1 MIRFAFCVHN
11 HQPTGNFHEV
21 FEYAYTHSYLPLLK
35 SLMRHDHVKF
45 GIHNSGILC
54 EWIEQHHPEYF
65 EMLREATARDQAE
78 ILASAYGEPLLS
90 FIPRKDAIDQ
100 IRYFKDYLHRQTGQM
115 PRGLWLTERIWEP
128 GLITT
133 LLDAGIEYILLDD
146 THFFYAGLDDR
157 DLFSYY
163 VTEEDARVLKVFPI
177 SMRLRYLI
185 PFHPVDETIAFLKE
199 AEKTHPANLKTLAD
213 DGEKFGVWPGTYE
226 WVYDKGWLNQ
236 FLDRL
241 SEERWIQSVSL
252 HKITEER
259 PAGRIYLPTSSYE
272 EMGEWV
278 LPPDAGRQ
286 YEELKRTVD
295 RKYFHFIHGGYFK
308 NFLRKYPEA
317 NQMQKRMTYVS
328 KHIEDTLDAKL
339 ALWRGQCS
347 CAYWHGIFGGLYLP
361 HLREAIYKN
370 LIEAENHHV
379 RESFSSMDFDADGE
393 TELVFSDKQ
402 FFMVMK
408 PRTGSFVEI
417 DDRRQRLNILNYL
430 GRVREKYHEQLTH
443 PPDERGVKSIH
454 EITRSKE
461 AHLEDFIIY
470 DTYPRGFA
478 LDLFFDRPPD
488 PDEYYRGNHSGTPV
502 QYDRYT
508 LLHEKQLS
516 VSFCGS
522 IEKKIV
528 LGGAHART
536 LQIMYTGQTG
546 VFGVEFSM
554 GIFNKNVKLDQG
566 KNLHERQELTDIERF
581 TIVGDGLSAISF
593 SASDQ
598 FSLFSY
604 PIETVSSS
612 EAGFEKNHQGF
623 CFLLLFKTLPTITIE
638 L

>member
-21 FEYAYTHSYLPLLK
+21 FEYAYSHAYLPLLTC
-35 SLMRHDHVKF
+35 LMRHEHVKF
-45 GIHNSGILC
+45 AIHNSGILC
-54 EWIEQHHPEYF
+54 EWITQHHPEYF
-65 EMLREATARDQAE
+65 EMLREAAARGQAE
-78 ILASAYGEPLLS
+78 ILTSAYGEPLLS

-100 IRYFKDYLHRQTGQM
+100 IRYFNEYLHRLTGQM
-115 PRGLWLTERIWEP
+115 PKGLWLTERIWEP
-128 GLITT
+128 GLITM
-133 LLDAGIEYILLDD
+133 LLDSGIEYLLLDD

-163 VTEEDARVLKVFPI
+163 VTEEDGRVLKVFPI
-177 SMRLRYLI
+177 SMKLRYLI

-199 AEKTHPANLKTLAD
+199 THTTQPGSLKTLAD

-226 WVYDKGWLNQ
+226 WVYDKGWLDE
-236 FLDRL
+236 FLGRL
-241 SEERWIQSVSL
+241 DAESWIRSVSL
-252 HKITEER
+252 RETTEKS

-317 NQMQKRMTYVS
+317 NAMQKRMIHVS
-328 KHIEDTLDAKL
+328 KNIADTMDAKL

-370 LIEAENHHV
+370 LIEAENHSI
-379 RESFSSMDFDADGE
+379 REFFTSMDFDADGE
-393 TELVFSDKQ
+393 PELVFSDRQ

-417 DDRRQRLNILNYL
+417 DDRKGLRNILNYI
-430 GRVREKYHEQLTH
+430 GRVREKYHEKVSQTS
-443 PPDERGVKSIH
+443 DAGGVRSIH
-454 EITRSKE
+454 EIAASKD
-461 AHLEDFIIY
+461 AHLADIIVY
-470 DTYPRGFA
+470 DAYPRGFGI
-478 LDLFFDRPPD
+478 DLLFDKPPSL
-488 PDEYYRGNHSGTPV
+488 EEFYRGTHGSRPL
-502 QYDRYT
+502 QYDRHT
-508 LLHEKQLS
+508 LHNDKHLS
-516 VSFCGS
+516 VSFFGG
-522 IEKKIV
+522 IEKNIS
-528 LGGAHART
+528 LGGTRART
-536 LQIMYTGQTG
+536 LQITYQGQPTSI
-546 VFGVEFSM
+546 GVEFSL
-554 GIFNKNVKLDQG
+554 GLFD
-566 KNLHERQELTDIERF
+566 KNLRLNKDKYLRDIQELADLDTL
-581 TIVGDGLSAISF
+581 TIMGENISPISF
-593 SASDQ
+593 SASEN
-598 FSLFSY
+598 FSLLSY

-612 EAGFEKNHQGF
+612 EGGYEKNFQGF
-623 CFLLLFKTLPTITIE
+623 CMLMLFRALPTITIE